1 MRRTVIYV
9 AIIVVSFLIAFSCEN
24 TGSVGV
30 NCNECYFPEPDSA
43 DLLVYLTINI
53 ANPYVPIKIYRGKVE
68 ENQLDWTDTVYS
80 KEYRLY
86 SAVNQYYSIEA
97 TYKDG
102 TKRIIAVD
110 GDKISTSLVT
120 DVCDN
125 DCWVLKGGV
134 LDVRLK
140 NQ

>member
-9 AIIVVSFLIAFSCEN
+9 AITVVSFLIAFSCEN
-24 TGSVGV
+24 TGGLGV
-30 NCNECYFPEPDSA
+30 NCSECYSPEPDSA
-43 DLLVYLTINI
+43 DLLVYLTINT

-68 ENQLDWTDTVYS
+68 ENQLDWVDTVYS

-110 GDKISTSLVT
+110 GDKISTSLVS
-120 DVCDN
+120 DICDN
-125 DCWVLKGGV
+125 DCWILKGGV